1 MTRFTAPAL
10 ASTLALLLLSACSPP
25 IEPGLHGYAE
35 GDFISLAPD
44 MPGRILETGLR
55 EGDPVT
61 AGEIAF
67 RLDDTD
73 TAAALAAAQAQLAAA
88 TAQFDDAA
96 AGARAPEI
104 GAARDLLA
112 QATAARTEAQ
122 DNLTRTR
129 ELFEQGH
136 VSQARLDQAQ
146 TAAETANARVSE
158 MRQRLNLVQLPAR
171 ENQLRALQAAIAAAQ
186 SSVDRAEFA
195 HSQRLVIVPSDGRV
209 ERQIRYAGEQAGPA
223 QPVYSLL
230 PEGAVHAVVF
240 IPETELAA
248 TPVGTRLAVNCDA
261 CTAGLMATITRIDD
275 EAQFTAPFIYSD
287 SERSRLVYRAEARFD
302 ANPPPP
308 GTPLRLEVR

>member
-1 MTRFTAPAL
+1 MTRFIAPAFVL
-10 ASTLALLLLSACSPP
+10 VLLSACSPP
-25 IEPGLHGYAE
+25 IEPGLHGYVE
-35 GDFISLAPD
+35 GDFIALAPD
-44 MPGRILETGLR
+44 MPGRIIETSLLEG
-55 EGDPVT
+55 GPAT
-61 AGEIAF
+61 AGQIAF
-67 RLDDTD
+67 RVDDTD
-73 TAAALAAAQAQLAAA
+73 AQAALAAATAQLAVA

-104 GAARDLLA
+104 GAARDQLA
-112 QATAARTEAQ
+112 QATAAQAQ
-122 DNLTRTR
+122 AGDDLTRTR
-129 ELFEQGH
+129 ELFQQGH
-136 VSQARLDQAQ
+136 VSQARLDQAEA
-146 TAAETANARVSE
+146 AAETANARVSE

-186 SSVDRAEFA
+186 SSVDRAEFTL
-195 HSQRLVIVPSDGRV
+195 SQRHITVPSNGHV

-240 IPETELAA
+240 IPEGELAA
-248 TPVGTRLAVNCDA
+248 TPSGTRLAVNCDGCA
-261 CTAGLMATITRIDD
+261 SGLMATITRIDD

>member
-1 MTRFTAPAL
+1 MNRIFALTPAL
-10 ASTLALLLLSACSPP
+10 VLALLSACSPP
-25 IEPGLHGYAE
+25 IEPGLHGYVE
-35 GDFISLAPD
+35 GDFIALAPD
-44 MPGRILETGLR
+44 IPGRIVETSLI
-55 EGDPVT
+55 EGGPVT
-61 AGEIAF
+61 AGQIAF

-73 TAAALAAAQAQLAAA
+73 AQAALATAQAQLAVA

-104 GAARDLLA
+104 GAARDQLA
-112 QATAARTEAQ
+112 QATAAQAQ
-122 DNLTRTR
+122 AGDDLSRTR
-129 ELFEQGH
+129 DLFQQGH
-136 VSQARLDQAQ
+136 VSQARLDQAEA
-146 TAAETANARVSE
+146 AAEAANARVSE

-186 SSVDRAEFA
+186 SSVERAEYA
-195 HSQRLVIVPSDGRV
+195 LSQRRIAVPTDGRV

-230 PEGAVHAVVF
+230 PNGAVHAVLF
-240 IPETELAA
+240 IPEPLLAA
-248 TPVGTRLAVNCDA
+248 TPAGTRLAVHCDA
-261 CTAGLMATITRIDD
+261 CAAGMMATITRIDD

-287 SERSRLVYRAEARFD
+287 SERARLVYRAEARFD

>member
-1 MTRFTAPAL
+1 MTRSIAPAL
-10 ASTLALLLLSACSPP
+10 VPAIALLLLSACSPP

-55 EGDPVT
+55 EGGPVT

-112 QATAARTEAQ
+112 QANAARTEAQ
-122 DNLTRTR
+122 DNLTRTG
-129 ELFEQGH
+129 ELFQQGH

-146 TAAETANARVSE
+146 AAAEAANARVSE

-195 HSQRLVIVPSDGRV
+195 VSQRQVIVPSDGRV
-209 ERQIRYAGEQAGPA
+209 ERQIRYPGEQAGPA

-261 CTAGLMATITRIDD
+261 CAAGLMATITRIDD

>member
-1 MTRFTAPAL
+1 MTRFIAPAL
-10 ASTLALLLLSACSPP
+10 VLLILAACSPP
-25 IEPGLHGYAE
+25 IEPGLHGYVE
-35 GDFISLAPD
+35 GDFIALAPD
-44 MPGRILETGLR
+44 MPGRIIETRLR
-55 EGDPVT
+55 EGDPVI
-61 AGEIAF
+61 AGQLAF

-73 TAAALAAAQAQLAAA
+73 ARAALTAAQAQLGVA

-96 AGARAPEI
+96 AGARTPEI
-104 GAARDLLA
+104 GAARDQLT
-112 QATAARTEAQ
+112 QASAARTEAQ
-122 DNLTRTR
+122 DNLARTR
-129 ELFEQGH
+129 ELFQQGH

-146 TAAETANARVSE
+146 AAAEAANARVSE

-186 SSVDRAEFA
+186 SGVERAEFA
-195 HSQRLVIVPSDGRV
+195 LSQRQIIVPSDGRV
-209 ERQIRYAGEQAGPA
+209 ERQIRYTGEQAGPA

-230 PEGAVHAVVF
+230 PGGGVHAVVF
-240 IPETELAA
+240 IPEPELAA
-248 TPVGTRLAVNCDA
+248 TPAGTRLAVSCDA
-261 CTAGLMATITRIDD
+261 CAAGLMATITRIDD

>member
-1 MTRFTAPAL
+1 MTRFIAPAFVL
-10 ASTLALLLLSACSPP
+10 VLLSACSPP
-25 IEPGLHGYAE
+25 VEPGLHGYVE
-35 GDFISLAPD
+35 GDFIALAPD
-44 MPGRILETGLR
+44 MPGRIVETSLV
-55 EGDPVT
+55 EGGSAT
-61 AGEIAF
+61 AGQIAF

-73 TAAALAAAQAQLAAA
+73 AQAALAAAQAQLAVA

-104 GAARDLLA
+104 GAARDQLA
-112 QATAARTEAQ
+112 QATATQAQ
-122 DNLTRTR
+122 AGDELTRTR
-129 ELFEQGH
+129 ELFQQGH
-136 VSQARLDQAQ
+136 VSQARLDQAE
-146 TAAETANARVSE
+146 AAADAANARVSE

-171 ENQLRALQAAIAAAQ
+171 ENQLRALQAVIAAAQ
-186 SSVDRAEFA
+186 SSVARAEFTL
-195 HSQRLVIVPSDGRV
+195 SQHHITVPSNGHV

-240 IPETELAA
+240 IPEGELAA
-248 TPVGTRLAVNCDA
+248 TPSGTRLAVNCDG
-261 CTAGLMATITRIDD
+261 CVAGLMATITRIDD

>member
-1 MTRFTAPAL
+1 MTRLIAPAL
-10 ASTLALLLLSACSPP
+10 VLLLLSACSPP
-25 IEPGLHGYAE
+25 VEAGLHGYAE

-44 MPGRILETGLR
+44 MPGRIVETALR

-73 TAAALAAAQAQLAAA
+73 AQAALAAAAAQLASA

-104 GAARDLLA
+104 GAARDQLT
-112 QATAARTEAQ
+112 QANAARTEAQ
-122 DNLTRTR
+122 DNLTRTG

-136 VSQARLDQAQ
+136 VSQARLDQAHA
-146 TAAETANARVSE
+146 AAEAANARVSE

-171 ENQLRALQAAIAAAQ
+171 DNQLRALQAAIAAAQ
-186 SSVDRAEFA
+186 SSVDRAQFA
-195 HSQRLVIVPSDGRV
+195 LSQRQVIVPTVGRV

-230 PEGAVHAVVF
+230 PEGAVHAVIF
-240 IPETELAA
+240 IPEPELAA
-248 TPVGTRLAVNCDA
+248 TLVGTRFTVSCDA

-287 SERSRLVYRAEARFD
+287 SERARLVYRAEARFD

>member
-1 MTRFTAPAL
+1 MTRFIAPAL
-10 ASTLALLLLSACSPP
+10 VLAFALGACSPP
-25 IEPGLHGYAE
+25 VESGLHGYAE
-35 GDFISLAPD
+35 GDFVSLAPD
-44 MPGRILETGLR
+44 MTGRIIETGLR

-61 AGEIAF
+61 AGELAF

-73 TAAALAAAQAQLAAA
+73 ARAALAAAEAQLALA

-96 AGARAPEI
+96 AGARDPEI
-104 GAARDLLA
+104 GAAREMLA
-112 QATAARTEAQ
+112 QANAARTLATADLERA
-122 DNLTRTR
+122 R

-136 VSQARLDQAQ
+136 ISQARLDQAE
-146 TAAETANARVSE
+146 TAAEAANAQASE

-186 SSVDRAEFA
+186 SAVDRAGFVL
-195 HSQRLVIVPSDGRV
+195 SQRTVTVPANGRV
-209 ERQIRYAGEQAGPA
+209 ERQIRYAGEQASPA
-223 QPVYSLL
+223 LPVYSIL
-230 PEGAVHAVVF
+230 PEGAVHAVIL

-248 TPVGTRLAVNCDA
+248 TPVGTRLAVFCDA
-261 CTAGLMATITRIDD
+261 CDNGLMVTITRIDD